1 MGKSLIPGSL
11 ALSFPTLDILV
22 VSVSTWTTCLTSC
35 LGSLIF
41 HSSVAFF
48 HISYDHTDLDLII
61 NYCTIPNFFI
71 SIIFYYQHL
80 QLTYFSTL
88 ALTSNF
94 SFTEPIDSPNLITI
108 FHLLSPHFL
117 PCASNSDSIV
127 HL

>member
-22 VSVSTWTTCLTSC
+22 VSMSTWTTCLTSC
-35 LGSLIF
+35 LGSLVF

-48 HISYDHTDLDLII
+48 HISYDDTDLDLII
-61 NYCTIPNFFI
+61 NYCTISNLFI
-71 SIIFYYQHL
+71 SIIFDYQHL
-80 QLTYFSTL
+80 QLTYFSTH
-88 ALTSNF
+88 ALNF